1 MIKKVVLKNM
11 NTSLSN
17 LGIGSIRFYDGANKV
32 IESGNI
38 ITDTNLIGETD
49 NFKCEVTGS
58 AIGYYPINIINTN
71 ATTSYWISDSNNISI
86 EIYFKKLVD
95 SISKISFIPLPSN
108 LTSIGVSGN
117 FSIEVYGYNDKVIH
131 EYTITTI
138 TNRNKIQYI
147 PTYELS
153 KYYDINNN
161 GTIATTDSTRLNN
174 VSAIIKVDLEYDLND
189 KCDIRFLFSTDNKST
204 WFTIKNN
211 VKTTVTESDILSN
224 GMTIS
229 DMKSILGYNFN
240 SVFNLDILCVM
251 KSTDVHYTP
260 ILHRLKIYYY

>member
-1 MIKKVVLKNM
+1 MIKKVVFKNM

-32 IESGNI
+32 IESGNSI
-38 ITDTNLIGETD
+38 IDNDLVGETE

-71 ATTSYWISDSNNISI
+71 AITSYWVSDSNNISI

-117 FSIEVYGYNDKVIH
+117 FSIEIYDYSNAIIHTYNVAAIIERGKVQ
-131 EYTITTI
+131 
-138 TNRNKIQYI
+138 NI

-153 KYYDINNN
+153 KYYDLNSGN
-161 GTIATTDSTRLNN
+161 IATSDITRVSNISTI
-174 VSAIIKVDLEYDLND
+174 VKVDLGYDLND
-189 KCDIRFLFSTDNKST
+189 KCDMRFLFSIDNRNT
-204 WFTIKNN
+204 WFSIKNN
-211 VKTTVTESDILSN
+211 ANSAVSESDILTD
-224 GMTIS
+224 GMTVS
-229 DMKSILGYNFN
+229 DLKSISGYDFN
-240 SVFNLDILCVM
+240 NTVDLDILCAM
-251 KSTDVHYTP
+251 KSTDIHYTP
-260 ILHRLKIYYY
+260 ILHDIKIYYY